1 MRWLRSGKEPSEEV
15 DCGDGHAD
23 AEKYAS
29 KNSFRAALTK
39 REGQACDH
47 NRNE

>member
-1 MRWLRSGKEPSEEV
+1 MLWLRSGKEPSEEV
-15 DCGDGHAD
+15 DCGNGHTD
-23 AEKYAS
+23 AKKYAS